1 MQNNFMSEG
10 KDMKDDLPIN
20 ISRNHSFFPT
30 TDEPLKA

>member
-1 MQNNFMSEG
+1 MSEG

-30 TDEPLKA
+30 TDEPL